1 MSSNPPSNENLSA
14 YFDHEVSPEA
24 RRELESLLEN
34 SAAARQELHEIG
46 EISRLLHETA
56 TESAPPELA
65 SSIRRR
71 IEQETLLAETT
82 TSAVKRAPSLLRYRI
97 AVAVSACSSIAAL
110 VLFVLLMNIPDP
122 ALQFSPSDRIAFQP
136 TPQSGADT
144 TVMLQKNAAS
154 FDYSD
159 ALNDPQK
166 SVMQGEHVAAIPAPS
181 VASPAIENFSIEELD
196 RKEALVANAPS
207 ARKLKGN
214 FSIRNTFAE
223 KKVVEDRAN
232 LGLAVKPTASGL
244 PGHIPVDTIRIGDVL
259 PYFHDIEG
267 KVAVIEVRVV
277 DVKQALGTMELLLA
291 RNNIPVN
298 QQKQSEVERQHQVVD
313 PFKSKDGRQEKQS
326 DQADDDS
333 ENELFAVYVEAT
345 DTQLAAALQ
354 DFQKDLQR
362 NQLVGLALQPAI
374 DASSLTEQ
382 VKELPQLLA
391 QRTTQPEPTSEG
403 NAAQGLSSLALSQ
416 NSAKAGLPFNNA
428 ELKKTDA
435 ADFKAKIPATSRD
448 KSLSYQTRYR
458 MQIPAEQLEQRPNF
472 LVQRDSA
479 KQELDKTTMSSMD
492 LPLIAAKPSS
502 DQNANSA
509 TGKTLGLNES
519 AATVSTS
526 PVKVLFV
533 FKGTPL
539 STTAPVPN

>member
-1 MSSNPPSNENLSA
+1 MSSYPPPNEKLSA
-14 YFDHEVSPEA
+14 YFDHEVSPEE

-71 IEQETLLAETT
+71 IEQETLLAEST

-97 AVAVSACSSIAAL
+97 AVAVSACSSVAAL

-122 ALQFSPSDRIAFQP
+122 AMQF
-136 TPQSGADT
+136 
-144 TVMLQKNAAS
+144 AAS
-154 FDYSD
+154 DQRANTTFMLHKNSAADNYTT
-159 ALNDPQK
+159 NDSLK
-166 SVMQGEHVAAIPAPS
+166 SNIQGEAVATTPFPS
-181 VASPAIENFSIEELD
+181 VAYSSPENRRSESLD
-196 RKEALVANAPS
+196 TKEALVANDS
-207 ARKLKGN
+207 MARKMKGD
-214 FSIRNTFAE
+214 FSVRNSIAE
-223 KKVVEDRAN
+223 KKIATSLPKIAMAVEPA
-232 LGLAVKPTASGL
+232 TSGL
-244 PGHIPVDTIRIGDVL
+244 PAHIPVDTIRIGDVL

-298 QQKQSEVERQHQVVD
+298 QRKQSEVERQLQGTD
-313 PFKSKDGRQEKQS
+313 SPTSETTGQKDRKAQ
-326 DQADDDS
+326 QANDS
-333 ENELFAVYVEAT
+333 ETELFAVYVEAT
-345 DTQLAAALQ
+345 DKQLASALS
-354 DFQKDLQR
+354 DFQKDLKR
-362 NQLVGLALQPAI
+362 DQLLGLTLQPAI

-382 VKELPQLLA
+382 VKELPQLLT
-391 QRTTQPEPTSEG
+391 QRTAQSESNSERSSAKRTSD
-403 NAAQGLSSLALSQ
+403 LALNQ
-416 NSAKAGLPFNNA
+416 NSARAALPFNNA
-428 ELKKTDA
+428 ELKKSDA
-435 ADFKAKIPATSRD
+435 ADFKAKIPAVLQD

-458 MQIPAEQLEQRPNF
+458 MQMPAEQRPNF
-472 LVQRDSA
+472 LVQQDST
-479 KQELDKTTMSSMD
+479 KQELDKTGMSSVD
-492 LPLIAAKPSS
+492 LPLMAAKPTS

-509 TGKTLGLNES
+509 TGKALGLNES
-519 AATVSTS
+519 DATVTTF